1 VAAHGLGGTVGALL
15 TGVLATKTWNGTTDG
30 LLFGNP
36 KQLLIQAAAVG
47 AAILFSGV
55 GTFVL
60 LKLVG
65 LFAPLRVSK
74 RDEGMGLDI
83 TQHGEEAYAHDEGAI
98 LVLPEASPSA
108 AVAVARLEPEG
119 GRA

>member
-1 VAAHGLGGTVGALL
+1 
-15 TGVLATKTWNGTTDG
+15 

-47 AAILFSGV
+47 AAIVFSGV

-60 LKLVG
+60 LKLVA

-74 RDEGMGLDI
+74 RDEGMGLDV

-98 LVLPEASPSA
+98 LVLPEVGAPSA
-108 AVAVARLEPEG
+108 APAAARLSPEG